1 MIHNSRYIFFGTPRF
16 AAIVLEKLLDAG
28 FVPAAVICNPDRPV
42 GRKKIITAPPIKEL
56 IAKRKAQSEVLQPE
70 NLSAIRDLL
79 FALRPT
85 FAIVAAYANII
96 PKEILAIPRLGT
108 IGVHPSLLPK
118 YRGASPIQSAILAG
132 EEETGVTLY
141 LMDEKMDHGNI
152 ISNVKAQISNEDT
165 YETLEKKLAEL
176 GGELLAKTIS
186 DFVAGKITAQPQ
198 DHTKA
203 TFTKKFTTADGEV
216 NLKTDDPER
225 VYRKIRAL
233 NPEPGVYT
241 FTYPGHVGKRVKL
254 LCAEYRD
261 GTLRIVEIQPE
272 GKIPQKIR

>member
-56 IAKRKAQSEVLQPE
+56 IAKRKAQSEELQPE

-118 YRGASPIQSAILAG
+118 YRGASPIQSAILGG